1 MIIGQARRHES
12 GAAIAGRAAGRGPN
26 LCSRGAISGR
36 GYLWWRGGSQAE
48 GSDRRRR
55 EAIADGADRRDPAI
69 SGGGGMIVGGREGSP
84 EEGSD
89 GRWSGAMTGGGG
101 CKAAIGGGGERSP
114 VEESDRRLRGG
125 ITGGGE
131 RSQEKGSDMGGGE
144 ERRWTTFALS
154 SPCPAF
160 HSLESRRGLR
170 LVKTTDGTI
179 QDCIRIKVVRIC
191 DNRCKLRSRRKIYF
205 KGRI

>member
-1 MIIGQARRHES
+1 M
-12 GAAIAGRAAGRGPN
+12 
-26 LCSRGAISGR
+26 
-36 GYLWWRGGSQAE
+36 E

-84 EEGSD
+84 AEGSD
-89 GRWSGAMTGGGG
+89 GRWSGAMTGGGR

-131 RSQEKGSDMGGGE
+131 RSQEKGSDHGWRG
-144 ERRWTTFALS
+144 RAQVDNFRFVQS
-154 SPCPAF
+154 F